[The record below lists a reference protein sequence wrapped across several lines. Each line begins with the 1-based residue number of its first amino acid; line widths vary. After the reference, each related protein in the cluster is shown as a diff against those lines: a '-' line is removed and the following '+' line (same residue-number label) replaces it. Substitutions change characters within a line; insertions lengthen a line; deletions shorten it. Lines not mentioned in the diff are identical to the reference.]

1 MHGFARRIKVRIA
14 YQIRPPNDQIAGS
27 VRWEHPERRG
37 TRASAR
43 CPRTSFDASWDPPGR
58 RGAPRGSP
66 SRRRALQGT
75 GRNAALRDA
84 ERPTLAQGR
93 GPARCP
99 SPPAPSGH
107 LASSRDSPSIAERG
121 FLRQA
126 ARAVRLER
134 RGVIV
139 AGLGLI
145 LSGGGA
151 RGAYEVGALQ
161 YIFSE
166 FLDSNGKG
174 PKVDLISGTS
184 VGAVNGAF
192 VASSIGDVPS
202 GVKQLVSIWTGLELP
217 HVLGFGLRQAAGL
230 YRVLLGGSGQ
240 ARGVFD
246 PGPLSAL
253 VGRNVRWRR
262 LRQNIRSGALRA
274 LTVSTTHVG
283 TGQPVIFVDAAP
295 GLGIPES
302 LGLHALVRRARIG
315 QHHVLASA
323 AIPLIFPPVEIGDEI
338 HCDGGLRLNTPMGPS
353 VHLGM
358 NRLLV
363 IGLSTPH
370 SPDRR
375 AVKDG
380 KYPGATF
387 MLGKVLNAFLLDH
400 VNTDLLEVQ
409 RINDFLHDGVR
420 AYGPEFV
427 DRINAAAKAR
437 GALAERRLLSSLVL
451 RPTVDIGQVA
461 SDYLAS
467 NRVRFGKSLGRAFIS
482 MLDVGAGADADLAS
496 YLLFDGGFAQTLIE
510 MGRRDAHAQRDQIEA
525 FLFEDP
531 NAILAPPPTVDSMAR
546 SASKTPE

>member
-1 MHGFARRIKVRIA
+1 M
-14 YQIRPPNDQIAGS
+14 S
-27 VRWEHPERRG
+27 
-37 TRASAR
+37 
-43 CPRTSFDASWDPPGR
+43 
-58 RGAPRGSP
+58 
-66 SRRRALQGT
+66 
-75 GRNAALRDA
+75 
-84 ERPTLAQGR
+84 
-93 GPARCP
+93 
-99 SPPAPSGH
+99 
-107 LASSRDSPSIAERG
+107 
-121 FLRQA
+121 
-126 ARAVRLER
+126 
-134 RGVIV
+134 
-139 AGLGLI
+139 GLGLI

-151 RGAYEVGALQ
+151 RGAYEVGVLE

-166 FLDSNGKG
+166 FADARGNT

-192 VASSIGDVPS
+192 VASAIGDIPS
-202 GVKQLVSIWTGLELP
+202 AVKQLVSIWTDLELP
-217 HVLGFGLRQAAGL
+217 QVLGFGLRQAAGL
-230 YRVLLGGSGQ
+230 YRVLLGGSGH

-246 PGPLSAL
+246 PAPLSAL

-262 LRQNIRSGALRA
+262 LRQNLRTGTLRA

-295 GLGIPES
+295 GVGIPKS

-323 AIPLIFPPVEIGDEI
+323 AIPLIFPAVEIGDEI

-353 VHLGM
+353 IHLGM

-363 IGLSTPH
+363 VGLSTPH
-370 SPDRR
+370 APDRR
-375 AVKDG
+375 AVQDG
-380 KYPGATF
+380 KFPGATY

-409 RINDFLHDGVR
+409 RINDFLHDGIR
-420 AYGPEFV
+420 AYGPEFLE
-427 DRINAAAKAR
+427 RINEAAKAR
-437 GALAERRLLSSLVL
+437 GALAQRRLISSLVL
-451 RPTVDIGQVA
+451 RPTTDIGQVA

-482 MLDVGAGADADLAS
+482 MIDVGAGADADLAS

-510 MGRRDAHAQRDQIEA
+510 MGRRDAHAHRAEIEA

-531 NAILAPPPTVDSMAR
+531 EAILSRPPTVETAPHSV
-546 SASKTPE
+546 SKPPE

>member
-1 MHGFARRIKVRIA
+1 L
-14 YQIRPPNDQIAGS
+14 S
-27 VRWEHPERRG
+27 
-37 TRASAR
+37 
-43 CPRTSFDASWDPPGR
+43 
-58 RGAPRGSP
+58 
-66 SRRRALQGT
+66 
-75 GRNAALRDA
+75 
-84 ERPTLAQGR
+84 
-93 GPARCP
+93 
-99 SPPAPSGH
+99 
-107 LASSRDSPSIAERG
+107 
-121 FLRQA
+121 
-126 ARAVRLER
+126 
-134 RGVIV
+134 
-139 AGLGLI
+139 GLGLI

-151 RGAYEVGALQ
+151 RGAYEVGVLE

-166 FLDSNGKG
+166 FVDANGKP
-174 PKVDLISGTS
+174 PKIDLISGTS

-192 VASSIGDVPS
+192 IASAIGEMPGS
-202 GVKQLVSIWTGLELP
+202 LRQLASIWVDLELP

-230 YRVLLGGSGQ
+230 YRVLLGGGGQ

-246 PGPLSAL
+246 PAPLSAL
-253 VGRNVRWRR
+253 VGRTVRWRR

-295 GLGIPES
+295 GVGIPKS
-302 LGLHALVRRARIG
+302 LGLHALVRRAKIG

-370 SPDRR
+370 TADKR

-380 KYPGATF
+380 KYPGAPY

-400 VNTDLLEVQ
+400 VNTDLLEVE
-409 RINDFLHDGVR
+409 RINDFLHDGIR
-420 AYGPEFV
+420 AYGSEFLN
-427 DRINAAAKAR
+427 RINDAAKSR
-437 GALAERRLLSSLVL
+437 GALAQRRLLNSLVL
-451 RPTVDIGQVA
+451 RPTTDIGQVA
-461 SDYLAS
+461 GDYLAS
-467 NRVRFGKSLGRAFIS
+467 NRVRFGKSLGRAFIR

-510 MGRRDAHAQRDQIEA
+510 MGRRDAHAKRAEIEA

-531 NAILAPPPTVDSMAR
+531 NTLLSPAPTVETMER
-546 SASKTPE
+546 SESKAPE

>member
-1 MHGFARRIKVRIA
+1 MG
-14 YQIRPPNDQIAGS
+14 
-27 VRWEHPERRG
+27 
-37 TRASAR
+37 
-43 CPRTSFDASWDPPGR
+43 
-58 RGAPRGSP
+58 
-66 SRRRALQGT
+66 
-75 GRNAALRDA
+75 
-84 ERPTLAQGR
+84 
-93 GPARCP
+93 
-99 SPPAPSGH
+99 
-107 LASSRDSPSIAERG
+107 
-121 FLRQA
+121 
-126 ARAVRLER
+126 
-134 RGVIV
+134 
-139 AGLGLI
+139 GLGLI

-151 RGAYEVGALQ
+151 RGAYEVGVLQ

-166 FLDSNGKG
+166 FVDSKGKG

-192 VASSIGDVPS
+192 IASSIGDVPA
-202 GVKQLVSIWTGLELP
+202 GVKQLVSIWTELELP

-230 YRVLLGGSGQ
+230 YRVLLGGSAQ

-246 PGPLSAL
+246 PAPLSAL

-295 GLGIPES
+295 GIGIPDS
-302 LGLHALVRRARIG
+302 LGLHALVRHARIG

-409 RINDFLHDGVR
+409 RINDFLRDGVR

-427 DRINAAAKAR
+427 DRINDAAKAR
-437 GALAERRLLSSLVL
+437 GALAKRRLLSSMVL
-451 RPTVDIGQVA
+451 RPSVDIGQVA

-482 MLDVGAGADADLAS
+482 MLDVGAGAEADLAS

-510 MGRRDAHAQRDQIEA
+510 MGRRDAHAKRDEIEA

-531 NAILAPPPTVDSMAR
+531 DSILSPAPTVGSRAHL
-546 SASKTPE
+546 ASKPPE

>member
-1 MHGFARRIKVRIA
+1 
-14 YQIRPPNDQIAGS
+14 
-27 VRWEHPERRG
+27 
-37 TRASAR
+37 
-43 CPRTSFDASWDPPGR
+43 
-58 RGAPRGSP
+58 
-66 SRRRALQGT
+66 
-75 GRNAALRDA
+75 
-84 ERPTLAQGR
+84 
-93 GPARCP
+93 
-99 SPPAPSGH
+99 
-107 LASSRDSPSIAERG
+107 
-121 FLRQA
+121 
-126 ARAVRLER
+126 
-134 RGVIV
+134 
-139 AGLGLI
+139 LI

-151 RGAYEVGALQ
+151 RGAYEVGVLE

-166 FLDSNGKG
+166 FAE

-192 VASSIGDVPS
+192 IASAIGEMP
-202 GVKQLVSIWTGLELP
+202 GALKQLVSIWTDLELP

-230 YRVLLGGSGQ
+230 YRVLLGGTGQ

-246 PGPLSAL
+246 PAPLSAL
-253 VGRNVRWRR
+253 VGRTVRWRR
-262 LRQNIRSGALRA
+262 LRRNIRSGALRA

-295 GLGIPES
+295 GIGIPKG
-302 LGLHALVRRARIG
+302 LGLHALVRRAKIG

-323 AIPLIFPPVEIGDEI
+323 AIPLIFPAVEIGDEI

-363 IGLSTPH
+363 VGLSTPH
-370 SPDRR
+370 AADKR
-375 AVKDG
+375 AVQDG

-409 RINDFLHDGVR
+409 RINDFLHDGIR
-420 AYGPEFV
+420 AYGPQFL
-427 DRINAAAKAR
+427 DRINEAAKAR
-437 GALAERRLLSSLVL
+437 GALAQRRLLNSLVL
-451 RPTVDIGQVA
+451 RPTTDIGQVA

-482 MLDVGAGADADLAS
+482 MLDVGAGGDADLAS

-510 MGRRDAHAQRDQIEA
+510 MGRRDAHAKRDEIEA

-531 NAILAPPPTVDSMAR
+531 DAILSPSHAVETAEYSESKPP
-546 SASKTPE
+546 E

>member
-1 MHGFARRIKVRIA
+1 
-14 YQIRPPNDQIAGS
+14 
-27 VRWEHPERRG
+27 
-37 TRASAR
+37 
-43 CPRTSFDASWDPPGR
+43 
-58 RGAPRGSP
+58 
-66 SRRRALQGT
+66 
-75 GRNAALRDA
+75 
-84 ERPTLAQGR
+84 
-93 GPARCP
+93 
-99 SPPAPSGH
+99 
-107 LASSRDSPSIAERG
+107 
-121 FLRQA
+121 
-126 ARAVRLER
+126 
-134 RGVIV
+134 
-139 AGLGLI
+139 LI

-151 RGAYEVGALQ
+151 RGAYEVGVLE

-166 FLDSNGKG
+166 FADARGNT

-192 VASSIGDVPS
+192 VASAIGDIPS
-202 GVKQLVSIWTGLELP
+202 AVKQLVSIWTNLELP
-217 HVLGFGLRQAAGL
+217 QVLGFGLRQAAGL

-246 PGPLSAL
+246 PAPLSAL

-262 LRQNIRSGALRA
+262 LRQNLRTGTLRA

-295 GLGIPES
+295 GVGIPKS

-323 AIPLIFPPVEIGDEI
+323 AIPLIFPAVEIGDEI

-353 VHLGM
+353 IHLGM

-363 IGLSTPH
+363 VGLSTPH
-370 SPDRR
+370 APDRR
-375 AVKDG
+375 AVQDG
-380 KYPGATF
+380 KFPGATY

-409 RINDFLHDGVR
+409 RINDFLHDGIR
-420 AYGPEFV
+420 AYGPEFLE
-427 DRINAAAKAR
+427 RINEAAKAR
-437 GALAERRLLSSLVL
+437 GALAQRRLISSLVL
-451 RPTVDIGQVA
+451 RPTTDIGQVA
-461 SDYLAS
+461 SEYLAS

-482 MLDVGAGADADLAS
+482 MIDVGAGADADLAS

-510 MGRRDAHAQRDQIEA
+510 MGRRDAHAHRAEIEA

-531 NAILAPPPTVDSMAR
+531 EAILSRPPTVETAPHSV
-546 SASKTPE
+546 SKPPE

>member
-1 MHGFARRIKVRIA
+1 
-14 YQIRPPNDQIAGS
+14 
-27 VRWEHPERRG
+27 
-37 TRASAR
+37 
-43 CPRTSFDASWDPPGR
+43 
-58 RGAPRGSP
+58 
-66 SRRRALQGT
+66 
-75 GRNAALRDA
+75 
-84 ERPTLAQGR
+84 
-93 GPARCP
+93 
-99 SPPAPSGH
+99 
-107 LASSRDSPSIAERG
+107 
-121 FLRQA
+121 
-126 ARAVRLER
+126 
-134 RGVIV
+134 V

-151 RGAYEVGALQ
+151 RGAYEVGVLQ

-192 VASSIGDVPS
+192 IASAIDDVPA
-202 GVKQLVSIWTGLELP
+202 GVKQLVSVWTELELP

-230 YRVLLGGSGQ
+230 YRVLLGGSAQ

-246 PGPLSAL
+246 PAPLSAL

-274 LTVSTTHVG
+274 LTVGTTHVG

-295 GLGIPES
+295 GVGIPES
-302 LGLHALVRRARIG
+302 LGLHALVRSARIG

-380 KYPGATF
+380 KYPGATY

-409 RINDFLHDGVR
+409 RINDFLRDGVR
-420 AYGPEFV
+420 AYGPEFL
-427 DRINAAAKAR
+427 DRINAVAKAR

-451 RPTVDIGQVA
+451 RPSIDIGQVA

-510 MGRRDAHAQRDQIEA
+510 MGRRDAHAKRAEIEA

-531 NAILAPPPTVDSMAR
+531 NSILSFPPTLGSEAH
-546 SASKTPE
+546 SASKPPG

>member
-1 MHGFARRIKVRIA
+1 M
-14 YQIRPPNDQIAGS
+14 S
-27 VRWEHPERRG
+27 
-37 TRASAR
+37 
-43 CPRTSFDASWDPPGR
+43 
-58 RGAPRGSP
+58 
-66 SRRRALQGT
+66 
-75 GRNAALRDA
+75 
-84 ERPTLAQGR
+84 
-93 GPARCP
+93 
-99 SPPAPSGH
+99 
-107 LASSRDSPSIAERG
+107 
-121 FLRQA
+121 
-126 ARAVRLER
+126 
-134 RGVIV
+134 
-139 AGLGLI
+139 GLGLI

-166 FLDSNGKG
+166 FGDPLNNP

-192 VASSIGDVPS
+192 VASMIHDIPS
-202 GVKQLVSIWTGLELP
+202 GIQRLVDVWTGLELA

-246 PGPLSAL
+246 PSPLSAL
-253 VGRNVRWRR
+253 VGRNVAWRR
-262 LRQNIRSGALRA
+262 LRRNIQSGNLQA

-295 GLGIPES
+295 GVGIPQS

-323 AIPLIFPPVEIGDEI
+323 AIPLVFPAVEIGDEI

-353 VHLGM
+353 IHEGM

-370 SPDRR
+370 SADRR
-375 AVKDG
+375 AVQDG
-380 KYPGATF
+380 KYPGATY

-409 RINDFLHDGVR
+409 RINDFLKDGVR
-420 AYGPEFV
+420 AYGPAFL
-427 DRINAAAKAR
+427 DRLNEAAKAR
-437 GALAERRLLSSLVL
+437 GALAPRRLVSSLVL
-451 RPTVDIGQVA
+451 RPSTDIGQVA
-461 SDYLAS
+461 SEYLAS

-482 MLDVGAGADADLAS
+482 MLDVGAGSDADLAS

-510 MGRRDAHAQRDQIEA
+510 MGRRDAHARRAEIEA

-531 NAILAPPPTVDSMAR
+531 EAILSTEETVDAVEHSP
-546 SASKTPE
+546 SNPPE

>member
-1 MHGFARRIKVRIA
+1 M
-14 YQIRPPNDQIAGS
+14 
-27 VRWEHPERRG
+27 
-37 TRASAR
+37 
-43 CPRTSFDASWDPPGR
+43 
-58 RGAPRGSP
+58 
-66 SRRRALQGT
+66 
-75 GRNAALRDA
+75 
-84 ERPTLAQGR
+84 
-93 GPARCP
+93 
-99 SPPAPSGH
+99 
-107 LASSRDSPSIAERG
+107 
-121 FLRQA
+121 
-126 ARAVRLER
+126 
-134 RGVIV
+134 

-151 RGAYEVGALQ
+151 RGAYEVGVLQ

-192 VASSIGDVPS
+192 IASAIDDVPA
-202 GVKQLVSIWTGLELP
+202 GVKQLVSVWTELELP

-230 YRVLLGGSGQ
+230 YRVLLGGSAQ

-246 PGPLSAL
+246 PAPLSAL

-295 GLGIPES
+295 GVGIPES

-380 KYPGATF
+380 KYPGATY

-409 RINDFLHDGVR
+409 RINDFLRDGVR
-420 AYGPEFV
+420 AYGPEFL
-427 DRINAAAKAR
+427 DRINAVAKAR

-451 RPTVDIGQVA
+451 RPSIDIGQVA

-510 MGRRDAHAQRDQIEA
+510 MGRRDAHAKRAEIEA

-531 NAILAPPPTVDSMAR
+531 NSILSFRQTVGSEAH
-546 SASKTPE
+546 SASKPPG

>member
-1 MHGFARRIKVRIA
+1 MG
-14 YQIRPPNDQIAGS
+14 
-27 VRWEHPERRG
+27 
-37 TRASAR
+37 
-43 CPRTSFDASWDPPGR
+43 
-58 RGAPRGSP
+58 
-66 SRRRALQGT
+66 
-75 GRNAALRDA
+75 
-84 ERPTLAQGR
+84 
-93 GPARCP
+93 
-99 SPPAPSGH
+99 
-107 LASSRDSPSIAERG
+107 
-121 FLRQA
+121 
-126 ARAVRLER
+126 
-134 RGVIV
+134 
-139 AGLGLI
+139 GLGLI

-166 FLDSNGKG
+166 FLDSKGKG

-192 VASSIGDVPS
+192 IASSIGDVPA
-202 GVKQLVSIWTGLELP
+202 GVKQLVSIWTELELP

-230 YRVLLGGSGQ
+230 YRVLLGGSAQ

-246 PGPLSAL
+246 PAPLSAL

-295 GLGIPES
+295 GIGIPDS

-409 RINDFLHDGVR
+409 RINDFLRDGVR

-427 DRINAAAKAR
+427 DRINDAAKAR
-437 GALAERRLLSSLVL
+437 GALAKRRLLSSMVL

-482 MLDVGAGADADLAS
+482 MLDVGAGAEADLAS

-510 MGRRDAHAQRDQIEA
+510 MGRRDAHAKRDEIEA

-531 NAILAPPPTVDSMAR
+531 DSILSPAPTVESRAH
-546 SASKTPE
+546 SASKPPE

>member
-1 MHGFARRIKVRIA
+1 L
-14 YQIRPPNDQIAGS
+14 S
-27 VRWEHPERRG
+27 
-37 TRASAR
+37 
-43 CPRTSFDASWDPPGR
+43 
-58 RGAPRGSP
+58 
-66 SRRRALQGT
+66 
-75 GRNAALRDA
+75 
-84 ERPTLAQGR
+84 
-93 GPARCP
+93 
-99 SPPAPSGH
+99 
-107 LASSRDSPSIAERG
+107 
-121 FLRQA
+121 
-126 ARAVRLER
+126 
-134 RGVIV
+134 
-139 AGLGLI
+139 GLGLI

-151 RGAYEVGALQ
+151 RGAYEVGILE

-166 FLDSNGKG
+166 FGDARGNA

-192 VASSIGDVPS
+192 VASSLTDIPG
-202 GVKQLVSIWTGLELP
+202 GLKQLVSIWTGLELP

-230 YRVLLGGSGQ
+230 YRVLLGGSSQ

-246 PGPLSAL
+246 PAPLSAL
-253 VGRNVRWRR
+253 VGKAVSWRR

-295 GLGIPES
+295 GVGIPES

-363 IGLSTPH
+363 VGLSTPH
-370 SPDRR
+370 AADRR

-380 KYPGATF
+380 KFPGATF

-409 RINDFLHDGVR
+409 RINDFLRDGIR
-420 AYGPEFV
+420 AYGPEFL
-427 DRINAAAKAR
+427 DRINEAAKSR
-437 GALAERRLLSSLVL
+437 GALAQRRLLSSLVL
-451 RPTVDIGQVA
+451 RPSTDIGQVA

-467 NRVRFGKSLGRAFIS
+467 HRVRFGKALGRAFIS
-482 MLDVGAGADADLAS
+482 MLDVGVGAEADLAS

-510 MGRRDAHAQRDQIEA
+510 MGRRDAHARRAEIEA

-531 NAILAPPPTVDSMAR
+531 EAILSRPPTTVETVAHSP
-546 SASKTPE
+546 SKPPE

>member
-1 MHGFARRIKVRIA
+1 L
-14 YQIRPPNDQIAGS
+14 S
-27 VRWEHPERRG
+27 
-37 TRASAR
+37 
-43 CPRTSFDASWDPPGR
+43 
-58 RGAPRGSP
+58 
-66 SRRRALQGT
+66 
-75 GRNAALRDA
+75 
-84 ERPTLAQGR
+84 
-93 GPARCP
+93 
-99 SPPAPSGH
+99 
-107 LASSRDSPSIAERG
+107 
-121 FLRQA
+121 
-126 ARAVRLER
+126 
-134 RGVIV
+134 
-139 AGLGLI
+139 GLGLI

-151 RGAYEVGALQ
+151 RGAYEVGVLQ

-166 FLDSNGKG
+166 FADGRGNA

-192 VASSIGDVPS
+192 VASAIGDIPS
-202 GVKQLVSIWTGLELP
+202 AVKQLVTIWTELELA

-230 YRVLLGGSGQ
+230 YRVLLGGTGQ

-253 VGRNVRWRR
+253 VGKNVRWRQ
-262 LRQNIRSGALRA
+262 LRRNIRTGALRA

-295 GLGIPES
+295 GVGIPKS
-302 LGLHALVRRARIG
+302 LGLHALVRRAKIG

-323 AIPLIFPPVEIGDEI
+323 AIPLIFPAVEIGDEI

-363 IGLSTPH
+363 VGLSTPH
-370 SPDRR
+370 TADRR

-380 KYPGATF
+380 KFPGATF

-409 RINDFLHDGVR
+409 RINDFLRDGIR
-420 AYGPEFV
+420 AYGPEFL
-427 DRINAAAKAR
+427 DHINEAAKAR
-437 GALAERRLLSSLVL
+437 GALAQRRLLNSLVL
-451 RPTVDIGQVA
+451 RPTTDIGQVA
-461 SDYLAS
+461 SEYLAS
-467 NRVRFGKSLGRAFIS
+467 NRVRFGKALGRAFIS
-482 MLDVGAGADADLAS
+482 MLDVGVGADADLAS

-510 MGRRDAHAQRDQIEA
+510 MGRRDAHAQRAEIEA

-531 NAILAPPPTVDSMAR
+531 DAILSVPPPVETMAH
-546 SASKTPE
+546 SPSKPPE

>member
-1 MHGFARRIKVRIA
+1 VG
-14 YQIRPPNDQIAGS
+14 
-27 VRWEHPERRG
+27 
-37 TRASAR
+37 
-43 CPRTSFDASWDPPGR
+43 
-58 RGAPRGSP
+58 
-66 SRRRALQGT
+66 
-75 GRNAALRDA
+75 
-84 ERPTLAQGR
+84 
-93 GPARCP
+93 
-99 SPPAPSGH
+99 
-107 LASSRDSPSIAERG
+107 
-121 FLRQA
+121 
-126 ARAVRLER
+126 
-134 RGVIV
+134 
-139 AGLGLI
+139 GLGLI

-166 FLDSNGKG
+166 FLDSKGKG

-192 VASSIGDVPS
+192 IASSIGDVPA
-202 GVKQLVSIWTGLELP
+202 GVKQLVSIWTELELP

-230 YRVLLGGSGQ
+230 YRVLLGGSAQ

-246 PGPLSAL
+246 PAPLSAL

-295 GLGIPES
+295 GIGIPDS

-409 RINDFLHDGVR
+409 RINDFLRDGVR

-427 DRINAAAKAR
+427 DRINDAAKAR
-437 GALAERRLLSSLVL
+437 GALAKRRLLSSMVL

-482 MLDVGAGADADLAS
+482 MLDVGAGAEADLAS

-510 MGRRDAHAQRDQIEA
+510 MGRRDAHAKRDEIEA

-531 NAILAPPPTVDSMAR
+531 DSILSPAPTVGSTAH
-546 SASKTPE
+546 SAPKPPE

>member
-1 MHGFARRIKVRIA
+1 L
-14 YQIRPPNDQIAGS
+14 S
-27 VRWEHPERRG
+27 
-37 TRASAR
+37 
-43 CPRTSFDASWDPPGR
+43 
-58 RGAPRGSP
+58 
-66 SRRRALQGT
+66 
-75 GRNAALRDA
+75 
-84 ERPTLAQGR
+84 
-93 GPARCP
+93 
-99 SPPAPSGH
+99 
-107 LASSRDSPSIAERG
+107 
-121 FLRQA
+121 
-126 ARAVRLER
+126 
-134 RGVIV
+134 
-139 AGLGLI
+139 GLGLI

-151 RGAYEVGALQ
+151 RGAYEVGVLE

-166 FLDSNGKG
+166 FSDARGNA
-174 PKVDLISGTS
+174 PKIDLISGTS

-192 VASSIGDVPS
+192 VASALADIPS
-202 GVKQLVSIWTGLELP
+202 GLRELVAIWTDLELP

-230 YRVLLGGSGQ
+230 YRVLLGGSNQ

-246 PGPLSAL
+246 PAPLSAL
-253 VGRNVRWRR
+253 VGRTVRWRR

-295 GLGIPES
+295 GVGIPKS

-323 AIPLIFPPVEIGDEI
+323 AIPLIFPAVEIGDEI

-363 IGLSTPH
+363 VGLSTP
-370 SPDRR
+370 DTANRR

-380 KYPGATF
+380 KFPGATF

-409 RINDFLHDGVR
+409 RINDFLRDGIR
-420 AYGPEFV
+420 AYGPEFL
-427 DRINAAAKAR
+427 DRINEVAKAR
-437 GALAERRLLSSLVL
+437 GALAQRRLLSSLVL
-451 RPTVDIGQVA
+451 RPTTDIGQVA
-461 SDYLAS
+461 SEYLAS

-482 MLDVGAGADADLAS
+482 MLEVGAGAEADLAS

-510 MGRRDAHAQRDQIEA
+510 MGRRDAHAKRAEIEA

-531 NAILAPPPTVDSMAR
+531 EAILSSAAAVETLAHLPSKPP
-546 SASKTPE
+546 E